1 MYLVSGGFATVNPD
15 STMAISAMET
25 VPVEQ
30 LDPKMVTD
38 GLAETSKRVAKD
50 DAEKAEI
57 QIHQEIYQAMNN
69 AINKLSTIAA
79 K

>member
-15 STMAISAMET
+15 STMTISAMET

-30 LDPKMVTD
+30 LDPKTVAD
-38 GLAETSKRVAKD
+38 GLAEASKRVAKD

-69 AINKLSTIAA
+69 AISKLSAVSA